1 MVWLRAEFNFLQNG
15 TIKTSGDAL
24 EALLCV
30 FVRFHFFVSSQL
42 LDRANNLD
50 HASVLVPPLALVLL
64 PILVFVLVY

>member
-30 FVRFHFFVSSQL
+30 FVSSQL